1 MDFSFAVVVVYAI
14 ILGLVAPYISAH
26 SDKYGAL
33 LPPAIAIAT
42 GSVIWSV
49 LLWVGMP
56 TTDAWIWLAVMLVM
70 PVAMIIVS
78 NRLANRRDKAFEVEL
93 RLAQGSR

>member
-1 MDFSFAVVVVYAI
+1 MDFSFSVVVLYAI
-14 ILGLVAPYISAH
+14 ILGLVAPYISAQ

-33 LPPAIAIAT
+33 VPPAVATVT

-49 LLWVGMP
+49 LLWVGLP

-70 PVAMIIVS
+70 PIVMIIFS
-78 NRLANRRDKAFEVEL
+78 ARLATVRDKAYEAEL
-93 RLAQGSR
+93 QLAQSAR

>member
-1 MDFSFAVVVVYAI
+1 MDFSFSVVVIYAI

-33 LPPAIAIAT
+33 VPPAIATAT
-42 GSVIWSV
+42 GSIVWTI
-49 LLWVGMP
+49 LLWVGLP

-70 PVAMIIVS
+70 PVVMIILS
-78 NRLANRRDKAFEVEL
+78 NRLANSRDKAFEEEL
-93 RLAQGSR
+93 KLAQGAR

>member
-1 MDFSFAVVVVYAI
+1 MDFSFSVVVIYAI

-33 LPPAIAIAT
+33 VPPAVATVT

-49 LLWVGMP
+49 LMWVGLP

-70 PVAMIIVS
+70 PVVMIIVS
-78 NRLANRRDKAFEVEL
+78 NRLANSRDKAYEEEL
-93 RLAQGSR
+93 KLAQSAR

>member
-1 MDFSFAVVVVYAI
+1 MDFSFSVVVVYAI

-33 LPPAIAIAT
+33 LPPAIATAT
-42 GSVIWSV
+42 GSVIWGA
-49 LLWVGMP
+49 LIWVGMP

-70 PVAMIIVS
+70 PVVMIIVS
-78 NRLANRRDKAFEVEL
+78 NRVANSRDKAFEEEL
-93 RLAQGSR
+93 KLAQGAR

>member
-1 MDFSFAVVVVYAI
+1 MDFSFSVVVIYAI

-33 LPPAIAIAT
+33 VPPAIATVT
-42 GSVIWSV
+42 GSVIWTV
-49 LLWVGMP
+49 LLWVGLP

-70 PVAMIIVS
+70 PVVMIILS
-78 NRLANRRDKAFEVEL
+78 NRLANSRDKAFEEEL
-93 RLAQGSR
+93 KLAQSAR